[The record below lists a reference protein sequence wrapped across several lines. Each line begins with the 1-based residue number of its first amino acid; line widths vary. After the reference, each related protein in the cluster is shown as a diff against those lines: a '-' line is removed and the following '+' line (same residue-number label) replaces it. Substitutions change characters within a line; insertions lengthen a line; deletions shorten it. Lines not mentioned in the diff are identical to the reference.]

1 MYPIKLCNKANYGSK
16 RKLDIKYIVIHY
28 TSNNGDTALNNVT
41 YFARETLQNPASA
54 NYFVDEKE
62 IWISVPD
69 DFIAYHCGGKT
80 YKHKICRN
88 SNSLGI
94 EICMNDKKGNIRYDS
109 IKNAIE
115 LTKILM
121 KKYNI
126 PISNVLRHY
135 DITGKNC
142 PAPMVE
148 NPKLWQEFLNSL
160 TQNPQT
166 EEIDDDMKIYKK
178 IDEMPDWA
186 KASVK
191 KAIDKKIISTDKNGA
206 VTVFEPNL
214 QSLVWMD
221 RAGLF
226 DKK

>member
-16 RKLDIKYIVIHY
+16 RNKNIEYIVIHY
-28 TSNNGDTALNNVT
+28 TSNQGDTALNNVT
-41 YFARETLQNPASA
+41 YFARETLKNPASA

-62 IWISVPD
+62 IWVSVPD
-69 DFIAYHCGGKT
+69 DFIAYHCGAKT
-80 YKHKICRN
+80 YKHKTCRN

-94 EICMNDKKGNIRYDS
+94 EICMNDKNGNIRYDS
-109 IKNAIE
+109 IKNAIS
-115 LTKILM
+115 LTQNLT

-126 PISNVLRHY
+126 PISNILRHY

-160 TQNPQT
+160 AQT
-166 EEIDDDMKIYKK
+166 TPDKEINDDMKIYTK

-186 KASVK
+186 KPSVK
-191 KAIDKKIISTDKNGA
+191 KAIDKKIISTDKDGA
-206 VTVFEPNL
+206 ISVFEPNL

-221 RAGLF
+221 RAGIF

>member
-16 RKLDIKYIVIHY
+16 RKTDIKYIVIHY
-28 TSNNGDTALNNVT
+28 TSNKGDTALNNVT
-41 YFARETLQNPASA
+41 YFARETLKNPASA
-54 NYFVDEKE
+54 HYFVDENE
-62 IWISVPD
+62 IWVSVPD
-69 DFIAYHCGGKT
+69 DFVAYHCGGKT
-80 YKHKICRN
+80 YKHKTCRN

-94 EICMNDKKGNIRYDS
+94 EICMNDKNGNIRYDS
-109 IKNAIE
+109 IKKAAI
-115 LTKILM
+115 LTRILM

-126 PISNVLRHY
+126 PISNVLRHH

-148 NPKLWQEFLNSL
+148 NPKLWQDFLNSL
-160 TQNPQT
+160 TAKPQT
-166 EEIDDDMKIYKK
+166 EEIDDDMKIYTK

-186 KASVK
+186 KASAK
-191 KAIDKKIISTDKNGA
+191 KAIDKKIISTDKDGA
-206 VTVFEPNL
+206 ISVFEPNL

>member
-16 RKLDIKYIVIHY
+16 RKTDIKYIVIHY
-28 TSNNGDTALNNVT
+28 TSNKGDTALNNVT
-41 YFARETLQNPASA
+41 YFARETLKNPASA
-54 NYFVDEKE
+54 HYFVDENE
-62 IWISVPD
+62 IWVSVPD
-69 DFIAYHCGGKT
+69 DFVAYHCGGKT
-80 YKHKICRN
+80 YKHKTCRN

-94 EICMNDKKGNIRYDS
+94 EICMNDKNGNIRYDS
-109 IKNAIE
+109 IKKAAI
-115 LTKILM
+115 LTRILM

-126 PISNVLRHY
+126 PISNVLRHH

-142 PAPMVE
+142 PTPMVE
-148 NPKLWQEFLNSL
+148 NPKLWQDFLNSL
-160 TQNPQT
+160 TAKQQT
-166 EEIDDDMKIYKK
+166 EEIDDDMKIYTK

-186 KASVK
+186 KASAK
-191 KAIDKKIISTDKNGA
+191 KAIDKKIISTDKDGA
-206 VTVFEPNL
+206 ISVFEPNL